1 MLRQS
6 CLCLNIYLLLNSV
19 FLVTLGHGH
28 RKGEAEPLHTKMT
41 LVRHQPHRQVAQI
54 CVLRNSHPSFPGQ
67 GNSFMTY
74 ISRGGYFHHRH
85 NWLCRKS
92 HLQFGPSDLHY
103 TNI

>member
-54 CVLRNSHPSFPGQ
+54 CVLRSREIATLVSQ
-67 GNSFMTY
+67 GKGIHS
-74 ISRGGYFHHRH
+74 
-85 NWLCRKS
+85 
-92 HLQFGPSDLHY
+92 
-103 TNI
+103 